1 MLLQYNPVNRKAP
14 VLVHDGKSP
23 AESLVT
29 IEYINET
36 WKQNPLLPYDHYET
50 AKHDS
55 GPEKLIKGFADILI
69 GWLGCWEPIVEEI
82 VVINRIDKEFM
93 DKLDSWF
100 DDFLSFLLSK
110 NACRLVMNS
119 LTTRP
124 SHRA

>member
-55 GPEKLIKGFADILI
+55 GPEKLIKGTII
-69 GWLGCWEPIVEEI
+69 
-82 VVINRIDKEFM
+82 
-93 DKLDSWF
+93 
-100 DDFLSFLLSK
+100 
-110 NACRLVMNS
+110 
-119 LTTRP
+119 
-124 SHRA
+124 